1 MFFMKFFIY
10 CKIWKCTF
18 PFKLSLQVFC
28 LYIVQAYNISLFLI
42 NQASIL
48 SFTVSCGDILIAFY
62 YIARVFFEGFFLTM
76 VNLEVLLYI
85 GSRMGQEKKTVN
97 LYCISFPQPMLHVAK
112 SSVGSV
118 IFQAQPSSCWVEV
131 IDFSG
136 FLWCG
141 EL

>member
-1 MFFMKFFIY
+1 M
-10 CKIWKCTF
+10 
-18 PFKLSLQVFC
+18 
-28 LYIVQAYNISLFLI
+28 QAYNISLFLI

-76 VNLEVLLYI
+76 VNLEVSLYI
-85 GSRMGQEKKTVN
+85 GSRVGQEKKTVN

-118 IFQAQPSSCWVEV
+118 IFQARPSSCRVEV

-136 FLWCG
+136 FL
-141 EL
+141 